1 MSLLPYWN
9 LEGACHYLDPYPECV
24 GTWVAGQPIPPEYA
38 TAFSAANALLGQ
50 EIVSSRVLADSVNI
64 TAEITLA
71 DGSVVILRWLAI
83 QGNISDWAR
92 RKVEAEVGIMSL
104 LQAHRDTIPSPR
116 VIAKII
122 SNECMCFI
130 MEKLPGNAEAD
141 FITQERALISYANI
155 VLALF
160 RIPVPDEDRLRI
172 GTLVVDLSP
181 GARTFSPVSTWIFT
195 LLRRSARRPIPT
207 ALSIKH
213 DDLRLSNILL
223 DPTSGEVTGIIDWEY
238 HSVQPSVL
246 VAEYP
251 WWLNCTAQ
259 EDPRFSSSTNW
270 WLSTIEECHHYRS
283 MFEQPAPLS
292 SMGDAKA
299 KTFAFIHP
307 FYLTY
312 NVLLHTL
319 LCYPNGLFLAP
330 TDLTLPSHLA
340 VIQNSQRVASFGSYV
355 EDWASVISDKC
366 TPKPSIADLGRLHG
380 GIWTAA
386 SALTFYATPYTM
398 ADIAAQ
404 PNSQPPETEKGD
416 PRSQEEQD
424 VDAKLAERLS
434 IMIEESNERVVP
446 LTKMVRQKIEQF
458 EALKPE
464 DRSEDQLIK
473 EVRPL
478 LEQAEKVL
486 YETNGAV
493 QGADPDKRLTN
504 QAKRNMQDHKA
515 TPQEQRL
522 AEALKVTIEEVQGT
536 IEWARDKL
544 DSYPK
549 AKKDLGP
556 LLDALGQPLTQI
568 VGGVGLLLSG
578 VLGLL
583 GNLLSGLGLNSLL
596 KGIFAATGLQQIYKG
611 LGLDK
616 WLNYVPFTLLP
627 IHYRHARSL
636 PRLPPAH
643 NHIRSHN
650 HQIPQHLYTRS
661 HHIQLTSRNLM
672 PLHRDLRS
680 TSSRF
685 DENDISNFDPTQYVR
700 EHPDLRSPIWSM
712 RPSLLSLEGLEDR
725 IKLLE
730 QQTNALFTSV
740 KESNK
745 FIWGAIV
752 RPEQYAHMS
761 PSSYSPGSIQEA
773 IILLLNNGKS
783 WRETDGAVEW
793 IRGKL

>member
-38 TAFSAANALLGQ
+38 TAFLAANALLGQ

-71 DGSVVILRWLAI
+71 DGRVVILRWLAI
-83 QGNISDWAR
+83 QDNISDWAR

-122 SNECMCFI
+122 SNGCMCFI

-172 GTLVVDLSP
+172 GTLVVDPESGSAHIQPRIYLDIYSP
-181 GARTFSPVSTWIFT
+181 EAVHETVEDYIDCLVDLAITKYRRVIEKDEQSFICSRDRLQRLKNHLTSAWQDLPDDQY
-195 LLRRSARRPIPT
+195 LRRLA
-207 ALSIKH
+207 IKH

-259 EDPRFSSSTNW
+259 EDPRFSSPTNW
-270 WLSTIEECHHYRS
+270 WLSTIEECHHYRT
-283 MFEQPAPLS
+283 MFEQIVRDKDLEFYRCLTVGKTLREGISWLKPESLDLGCERLQKW
-292 SMGDAKA
+292 MDA
-299 KTFAFIHP
+299 T
-307 FYLTY
+307 
-312 NVLLHTL
+312 
-319 LCYPNGLFLAP
+319 
-330 TDLTLPSHLA
+330 
-340 VIQNSQRVASFGSYV
+340 FGS
-355 EDWASVISDKC
+355 E
-366 TPKPSIADLGRLHG
+366 
-380 GIWTAA
+380 
-386 SALTFYATPYTM
+386 
-398 ADIAAQ
+398 DIAVQA
-404 PNSQPPETEKGD
+404 NSQPPETEKGD

-493 QGADPDKRLTN
+493 RGADPDKRLTN

-616 WLNYVPFTLLP
+616 WLNYG
-627 IHYRHARSL
+627 
-636 PRLPPAH
+636 
-643 NHIRSHN
+643 
-650 HQIPQHLYTRS
+650 
-661 HHIQLTSRNLM
+661 
-672 PLHRDLRS
+672 S
-680 TSSRF
+680 TS
-685 DENDISNFDPTQYVR
+685 
-700 EHPDLRSPIWSM
+700 
-712 RPSLLSLEGLEDR
+712 
-725 IKLLE
+725 
-730 QQTNALFTSV
+730 
-740 KESNK
+740 
-745 FIWGAIV
+745 
-752 RPEQYAHMS
+752 
-761 PSSYSPGSIQEA
+761 
-773 IILLLNNGKS
+773 
-783 WRETDGAVEW
+783 
-793 IRGKL
+793 